1 MIRDMIDCLLIGG
14 MVSFKDI
21 WIIEDTADQ
30 IVIAIGAAVLIYM
43 GILFF
48 RGITEWIKKYL
59 RKSSKPTGR
68 W

>member
-1 MIRDMIDCLLIGG
+1 MIRDMLDCLLIGG
-14 MVSFKDI
+14 MVSFGDI

-48 RGITEWIKKYL
+48 RGIMEWTKKHL
-59 RKSSKPTGR
+59 KEN
-68 W
+68 